1 MMKADKQ
8 QPGANQLDLFA
19 PATSTAS
26 PQPQKKR
33 RQQFEV
39 RPAPLPSELQPVA
52 QSLPETIRL
61 GTSSWS
67 FPGWEGLI
75 YDRSAPQTQL
85 SREGLTIYSQHPL
98 LRTVGVDRTY
108 YRPMTA
114 AQFAT
119 YAEQVPDTL
128 RFLVKAHKY
137 CTLNRFSDHPRYG
150 TRRRQQ
156 NGLFLDPQYATQE
169 VVGTFMDGLQ
179 DKAGSLLFQ
188 FSPQD
193 FAQLGGPEYF
203 VERLHRFLDALPRGP
218 LYAVELRNA
227 EVFTPEYVDALSAA
241 GACHCLNGHPSM
253 PPIRDQAALAQ
264 PEPALAVVI
273 RRMQVRHLSYQT
285 AKEKYAPFN
294 QIVDAD
300 LTSRNAIAEL
310 CLDAT
315 ARQHPAYVIVN
326 NKAEGSAPLSIFH
339 LAEQIVAKINM

>member
-67 FPGWEGLI
+67 FPGREGLI

-156 NGLFLDPQYATQE
+156 NGLFLDPQ
-169 VVGTFMDGLQ
+169 
-179 DKAGSLLFQ
+179 
-188 FSPQD
+188 
-193 FAQLGGPEYF
+193 
-203 VERLHRFLDALPRGP
+203 
-218 LYAVELRNA
+218 
-227 EVFTPEYVDALSAA
+227 
-241 GACHCLNGHPSM
+241 
-253 PPIRDQAALAQ
+253 
-264 PEPALAVVI
+264 
-273 RRMQVRHLSYQT
+273 
-285 AKEKYAPFN
+285 
-294 QIVDAD
+294 
-300 LTSRNAIAEL
+300 
-310 CLDAT
+310 
-315 ARQHPAYVIVN
+315 
-326 NKAEGSAPLSIFH
+326 
-339 LAEQIVAKINM
+339 